1 MSLSGRSSVPTVFVY
16 PAVVVSPVGT
26 RVGLIS
32 VFVSFGVVVFQP
44 IELAVLSS
52 GQLIRPTPLIGD
64 DCRSDLRVLGVG
76 R

>member
-1 MSLSGRSSVPTVFVY
+1 MSLSGRSSAPTVFIV
-16 PAVVVSPVGT
+16 PAAVVPPVGM

-52 GQLIRPTPLIGD
+52 GQLIRPTPLVGD
-64 DCRSDLRVLGVG
+64 NCRSDLRKLGVG